1 MSLPSLIELPF
12 GLPGRI
18 YRGRMPFS
26 AKDPQ
31 GEIFPRM
38 QELGISVVVV
48 LAGRDECLERAGRD
62 LPAFYAENGLEVLHL
77 PIPDFSVPPI
87 PLLDEVIRAVILR
100 AQAGRHIAVHCYAG
114 YGRTGLF
121 LACLARRVLGM
132 SAEAAIT
139 WVREYVPGSI
149 EVDEQIQ
156 IIKDFP
162 I

>member
-38 QELGISVVVV
+38 QALGISTVVV
-48 LAGRDECLERAGRD
+48 LAERDEYLARSGRD

-77 PIPDFSVPPI
+77 PIPDFSVPD
-87 PLLDEVIRAVILR
+87 LTSLDEAIRAVIQQ
-100 AQAGRHIAVHCYAG
+100 AQAGKHVAVHCYAG
-114 YGRTGLF
+114 YGRTGMF

-139 WVREYVPGSI
+139 WVRGYVPGSI
-149 EVDEQIQ
+149 EVEEQLQ
-156 IIKDFP
+156 IIQNFP
-162 I
+162 